1 VVVAVGFATSSA
13 SALIPPAPN
22 RWRGTNS
29 LDEWGRAH
37 LSPDAYDSGAWA
49 RDVSDVLFSLEITF
63 PLLVDSLIVS
73 YWYRQS
79 PELAMQLAWITL
91 EALSV
96 SALLQGPTA
105 AFSSRERP
113 YGRDCGTHLPTDL
126 NDCGGHRRYR
136 SYFSGHTSLS
146 FAAAAA
152 TCSHH
157 VRHSL
162 FGSPVVDGLTCAVA
176 MSTAATVGTMRIV
189 GRQHYIS
196 DVATGALVGI
206 FAGFG
211 TAWLLHYRDF
221 DDKRALASLT
231 VTPSAYGLTVGGTF

>member
-1 VVVAVGFATSSA
+1 MRELIVGDDEDEDLYWLYSDADEYTPSDVSGTPLPAPKLPTRHGGSTREWRREWRKAGVGNYVVVAVGFATSSA

-96 SALLQGPTA
+96 SAL
-105 AFSSRERP
+105 
-113 YGRDCGTHLPTDL
+113 
-126 NDCGGHRRYR
+126 
-136 SYFSGHTSLS
+136 
-146 FAAAAA
+146 A
-152 TCSHH
+152 T
-157 VRHSL
+157 
-162 FGSPVVDGLTCAVA
+162 T
-176 MSTAATVGTMRIV
+176 
-189 GRQHYIS
+189 
-196 DVATGALVGI
+196 
-206 FAGFG
+206 
-211 TAWLLHYRDF
+211 
-221 DDKRALASLT
+221 
-231 VTPSAYGLTVGGTF
+231 